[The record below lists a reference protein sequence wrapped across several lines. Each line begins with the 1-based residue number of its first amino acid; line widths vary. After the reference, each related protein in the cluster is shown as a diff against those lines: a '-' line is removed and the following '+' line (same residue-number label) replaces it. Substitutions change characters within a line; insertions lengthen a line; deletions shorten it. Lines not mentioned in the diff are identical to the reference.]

1 MQSYVELDLQVF
13 DTYRDAMANMV
24 TIRRLI
30 KILRPLGVKL
40 RAVAMIGVMVFAMT
54 GLTFQ
59 PCQCGTCACS
69 QAGQSCCCSETPSC
83 CDCGCE
89 NSDCGC
95 ESSDCSCS
103 CTFCMC
109 GIGVAPTS
117 LPKVNDSVTPMVF
130 TTAISQIAPEPC
142 LLTSF
147 QQDRT
152 AVASQTHLYALHC
165 RWLI

>member
-30 KILRPLGVKL
+30 KTLRPLGVNL
-40 RAVAMIGVMVFAMT
+40 RAVAMIAVMVFAMT

-89 NSDCGC
+89 SSDCGC

-109 GIGVAPTS
+109 GIGVDPTS
-117 LPKVNDSVTPMVF
+117 LPKINDSVSPAGF
-130 TTAISQIAPEPC
+130 TATLSQTFPKLP
-142 LLTSF
+142 LTVSF
-147 QQDRT
+147 RSGRT
-152 AVASQTHLYALHC
+152 AVASQTHLYELHC